1 MNNPPTPRDNF
12 SFTPIPP
19 PQQEVHERTTNMS
32 TSPEKPLGS
41 SVAFD
46 TSSNLLHVRAS
57 GHKTRP
63 EELYTEDDEFVQ
75 DFRQQNSGRMEESVE
90 EPSDPNE
97 FDYLDGESVYE
108 DAEEPDLFSKSF
120 PNVKEEGD
128 GEDEIEIVDG
138 PNQSKADVKSK
149 QKQPTSNDYHHHD
162 TTEHAPGCNPNS
174 RSASTPPPPS
184 TVTTS
189 SRNPKPTSNPNIPPT
204 QKKPEQADF
213 VKDLRRSLTQQR
225 KLHDKAK
232 LFTPRLPLDAH
243 RYWVCVLH
251 EGRKVSTITSEKHFT
266 WMKANRF
273 TTIATI
279 WHTHATTTLSNGF
292 VLLLGHE
299 RVNFK
304 DCLGELD
311 YFHDRFVCL
320 RAVGEESEQAKGK
333 ELGEGCP
340 PEVTEVI
347 ELD

>member
-1 MNNPPTPRDNF
+1 MNNTRDFSSTPL
-12 SFTPIPP
+12 TP
-19 PQQEVHERTTNMS
+19 PQQPNPTNMS
-32 TSPEKPLGS
+32 TPTGS
-41 SVAFD
+41 SLAFD

-75 DFRQQNSGRMEESVE
+75 DFHRQQDTGSVQ
-90 EPSDPNE
+90 EPSNPNE

-120 PNVKEEGD
+120 PDVKEEG
-128 GEDEIEIVDG
+128 GEDEDGGEIEMVES
-138 PNQSKADVKSK
+138 PNQIKTNAKSK
-149 QKQPTSNDYHHHD
+149 EKQHTSNYHD
-162 TTEHAPGCNPNS
+162 ATEHASGCNPNHNS

-184 TVTTS
+184 TITS
-189 SRNPKPTSNPNIPPT
+189 PSRNNPKPTPPALT
-204 QKKPEQADF
+204 QKKPEEADF

-299 RVNFK
+299 RVDFK

-311 YFHDRFVCL
+311 YFNEKFVCL
-320 RAVGEESEQAKGK
+320 RAVGEGSEQAKGK

-340 PEVTEVI
+340 PEVNEVI

>member
-1 MNNPPTPRDNF
+1 MNNTNSTRGF
-12 SFTPIPP
+12 SFIPITL
-19 PQQEVHERTTNMS
+19 PQQGVHERTTNMS
-32 TSPEKPLGS
+32 TPTSS

-63 EELYTEDDEFVQ
+63 EELYTEDDGFVQ
-75 DFRQQNSGRMEESVE
+75 DFHRQQDTERMEESV
-90 EPSDPNE
+90 DPNE

-108 DAEEPDLFSKSF
+108 DAEEADLFSRSF
-120 PNVKEEGD
+120 PNVKEEEEED
-128 GEDEIEIVDG
+128 GGDEIEIIEG
-138 PNQSKADVKSK
+138 PDQTKTNAKSK
-149 QKQPTSNDYHHHD
+149 RPATNYHDAVEHTS
-162 TTEHAPGCNPNS
+162 GCNHNHNS
-174 RSASTPPPPS
+174 RSASTPPPPTS
-184 TVTTS
+184 TITS
-189 SRNPKPTSNPNIPPT
+189 PSRNNPKPTPVPALT
-204 QKKPEQADF
+204 QKKPEEADF

-251 EGRKVSTITSEKHFT
+251 EGRKVSTIGR
-266 WMKANRF
+266 MKANRF

-299 RVNFK
+299 RVDFK

-311 YFHDRFVCL
+311 YFHDKFVCL
-320 RAVGEESEQAKGK
+320 RAVAKDSEQAKGK

-340 PEVTEVI
+340 AEVSEII

>member
-1 MNNPPTPRDNF
+1 MNNPHNF
-12 SFTPIPP
+12 SFTPITP
-19 PQQEVHERTTNMS
+19 PQQAPHERTTNMS
-32 TSPEKPLGS
+32 TPTSS

-57 GHKTRP
+57 GHKTRLS
-63 EELYTEDDEFVQ
+63 ELYTEDDGFVQ
-75 DFRQQNSGRMEESVE
+75 DFHRQQQDSGRMEEESV
-90 EPSDPNE
+90 DPNE

-108 DAEEPDLFSKSF
+108 DAEEPDLFSRSF
-120 PNVKEEGD
+120 PDVKEEGEDED
-128 GEDEIEIVDG
+128 GDEIEIIDN
-138 PNQSKADVKSK
+138 PNQSKADARSK
-149 QKQPTSNDYHHHD
+149 QPATNYHD
-162 TTEHAPGCNPNS
+162 STEHTPGCTNNHSS
-174 RSASTPPPPS
+174 RSASTPPPPTS
-184 TVTTS
+184 TITS
-189 SRNPKPTSNPNIPPT
+189 PSRNNPKPTPNPNMPGHPT
-204 QKKPEQADF
+204 QKKPEEADF

-299 RVNFK
+299 RVDFG

-311 YFHDRFVCL
+311 YFHDKFVCL
-320 RAVGEESEQAKGK
+320 RAVGKDSEQAKGK

-340 PEVTEVI
+340 PEVNEVI

>member
-1 MNNPPTPRDNF
+1 MNNPNTPRDF
-12 SFTPIPP
+12 SFMPITP
-19 PQQEVHERTTNMS
+19 PQQGVHEHTTNMS
-32 TSPEKPLGS
+32 TPPEKHLGS

-63 EELYTEDDEFVQ
+63 EHLYTSDDEFVQ
-75 DFRQQNSGRMEESVE
+75 DFRQQQDSGSVE
-90 EPSDPNE
+90 EPSNPNE
-97 FDYLDGESVYE
+97 FDYLETRSSDSVYE

-120 PNVKEEGD
+120 PNVKEEEEED
-128 GEDEIEIVDG
+128 GDEIEIIDS
-138 PNQSKADVKSK
+138 PNQIKTNAKSKSK
-149 QKQPTSNDYHHHD
+149 QHTSNDYHHHD
-162 TTEHAPGCNPNS
+162 ANEHASGCNNNA

-184 TVTTS
+184 TTTS
-189 SRNPKPTSNPNIPPT
+189 SRNNKNPNTNMAPI
-204 QKKPEQADF
+204 QKKPEEADF

-299 RVNFK
+299 RVDFK

-311 YFHDRFVCL
+311 YFHDGFVCL
-320 RAVGEESEQAKGK
+320 RAVGEGSEQAKGK

-340 PEVTEVI
+340 REEGEVI

>member
-1 MNNPPTPRDNF
+1 MSNPNHPRDF
-12 SFTPIPP
+12 SFTPITP
-19 PQQEVHERTTNMS
+19 PQQASHERTTNMS
-32 TSPEKPLGS
+32 TPTS
-41 SVAFD
+41 SSLAFD

-75 DFRQQNSGRMEESVE
+75 DFHRQQQDSGRMEEESV
-90 EPSDPNE
+90 DPNE

-108 DAEEPDLFSKSF
+108 DAEEPDLFSRSF
-120 PNVKEEGD
+120 PDVKEEGEEGD
-128 GEDEIEIVDG
+128 GEDGIEIIDN
-138 PNQSKADVKSK
+138 PDQSKTNAKSK
-149 QKQPTSNDYHHHD
+149 QKQSTSNNYHHHSP
-162 TTEHAPGCNPNS
+162 TEHAPGCNNNS
-174 RSASTPPPPS
+174 RSASTPPPPTS
-184 TVTTS
+184 TITS
-189 SRNPKPTSNPNIPPT
+189 PNRNNPKPTPPALT
-204 QKKPEQADF
+204 QKKAEEADF

-251 EGRKVSTITSEKHFT
+251 EGRKVSTIGR
-266 WMKANRF
+266 MKANRF

-299 RVNFK
+299 RVDFK

-311 YFHDRFVCL
+311 YFHDKFVCL
-320 RAVGEESEQAKGK
+320 RAVAKDSEQAKGK

-340 PEVTEVI
+340 AEVNEVI

>member
-1 MNNPPTPRDNF
+1 MNNPNTPRDF
-12 SFTPIPP
+12 SFTPITP
-19 PQQEVHERTTNMS
+19 PQHNPPNMN
-32 TSPEKPLGS
+32 TPTGS

-75 DFRQQNSGRMEESVE
+75 DFRQQQDTGSVE
-90 EPSDPNE
+90 EPSNPNE
-97 FDYLDGESVYE
+97 FDYLSDSVYE

-120 PNVKEEGD
+120 PNVKKEKEED
-128 GEDEIEIVDG
+128 GDEIEIVDSPG
-138 PNQSKADVKSK
+138 QTKTNAESKSK
-149 QKQPTSNDYHHHD
+149 QHTSNGYHYHD
-162 TTEHAPGCNPNS
+162 ATEHTTGCNPNPNA

-184 TVTTS
+184 TTS
-189 SRNPKPTSNPNIPPT
+189 SRNNKPNSNMPPT
-204 QKKPEQADF
+204 QKKPEEADF
-213 VKDLRRSLTQQR
+213 IKDLRRSLTQQR

-299 RVNFK
+299 RVDFK

-320 RAVGEESEQAKGK
+320 RAVGEGTEQAKGK

-340 PEVTEVI
+340 REEGEVI

>member
-1 MNNPPTPRDNF
+1 MNNPPIT
-12 SFTPIPP
+12 P
-19 PQQEVHERTTNMS
+19 PQQAPHERITNMS
-32 TSPEKPLGS
+32 TPTSKPLGS

-75 DFRQQNSGRMEESVE
+75 DLHQQHDSGRMEESVE
-90 EPSDPNE
+90 EPSNPNE
-97 FDYLDGESVYE
+97 FDYLDGDSVYE

-120 PNVKEEGD
+120 PNVKEEEEEGD
-128 GEDEIEIVDG
+128 DGDEIDIIDR
-138 PNQSKADVKSK
+138 PNQSKTSAKSKSK
-149 QKQPTSNDYHHHD
+149 QPTNGYDHHD
-162 TTEHAPGCNPNS
+162 ATEHASGCNNNA

-184 TVTTS
+184 TTTTS
-189 SRNPKPTSNPNIPPT
+189 SRNNKTNPNMPPT
-204 QKKPEQADF
+204 QKKPEEADF
-213 VKDLRRSLTQQR
+213 GKDLRRSLTQQR

-279 WHTHATTTLSNGF
+279 WHTHATVTLSNGF

-299 RVNFK
+299 RVDFK

-311 YFHDRFVCL
+311 YFHERFVCL
-320 RAVGEESEQAKGK
+320 RAVGEGSEQAKGK

-340 PEVTEVI
+340 PEVGEVI